1 MTIDNRALLT
11 YRVRIG
17 HHDFRVKARDGGEA
31 VELAR
36 RQLSRE
42 LPRLYDLIRNLT
54 AAQFQVDAAA

>member
-1 MTIDNRALLT
+1 MTIDNRPLLT
-11 YRVRIG
+11 FRVRIG
-17 HHDFRVKARDGGEA
+17 HHDLRVKARDAGEA